1 MVGSYNSRFYNVHS
15 WSSYSYYV
23 FWDVWSDSGVIK
35 TEDTTTAEP
44 STTNADKNTEEGG
57 VSIGTIIV
65 VVGIVAI
72 GLAVMAFRK
81 RRSSED
87 DDE

>member
-1 MVGSYNSRFYNVHS
+1 MVGAYNSRFHNVHS

-35 TEDTTTAEP
+35 TGDTTETAPSTTTA
-44 STTNADKNTEEGG
+44 DKNAETGG
-57 VSIGTIIV
+57 ISVGTIIA
-65 VVGIVAI
+65 VVGIAAI